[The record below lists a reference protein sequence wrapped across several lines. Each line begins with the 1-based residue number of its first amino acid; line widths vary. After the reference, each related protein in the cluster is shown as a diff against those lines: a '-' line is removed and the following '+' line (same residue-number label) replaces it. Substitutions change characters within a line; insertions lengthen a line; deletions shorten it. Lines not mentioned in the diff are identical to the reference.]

1 MHPTPRS
8 IILFSVGIPV
18 SLTAALLNDN
28 LWTVGLVY
36 LLMALLL
43 TGIDAILLVPKRAL
57 KISFD
62 FPARF
67 YVGTDADCPIHT
79 TVDAGRR
86 APVLNYVFSV
96 SDHLQISGPRQ
107 MNLRSGD
114 TITGNNPV
122 KALRRGIAHIDK
134 VWLRWSGPLGLVE
147 MRQVQILNK
156 DIAIIPNLEAV
167 KVQQLQLSLSSN
179 LFGAKT
185 QRQQGEGSEFEAL
198 RDYVAGLDPRSID
211 WKHSARHRKLMCKE
225 FHSERSHQIIL
236 AFDSGH
242 LMTDPIDAMPKLDHA
257 IHSGLILAHQA
268 LRMGDRVGF
277 FSFAEDVKTY
287 TKPLN
292 GPRQLSRLQQN
303 SADMDYH
310 YQETN
315 FTLGLMDLMG
325 RLNRRSLIV
334 LQTDFIDTV
343 AAELM
348 LHNLKRLAAKH
359 LVVFVCLNDPQLKAI
374 KNKTPANANDV
385 IRSVVAG
392 DFIKDRRIVLEKIR
406 RMGIHCLDVPSNQ
419 MHGRLIN
426 KYMEI
431 KRHELI

>member
-1 MHPTPRS
+1 
-8 IILFSVGIPV
+8 
-18 SLTAALLNDN
+18 
-28 LWTVGLVY
+28 
-36 LLMALLL
+36 
-43 TGIDAILLVPKRAL
+43 
-57 KISFD
+57 
-62 FPARF
+62 
-67 YVGTDADCPIHT
+67 
-79 TVDAGRR
+79 
-86 APVLNYVFSV
+86 
-96 SDHLQISGPRQ
+96 
-107 MNLRSGD
+107 
-114 TITGNNPV
+114 
-122 KALRRGIAHIDK
+122 
-134 VWLRWSGPLGLVE
+134 
-147 MRQVQILNK
+147 
-156 DIAIIPNLEAV
+156 
-167 KVQQLQLSLSSN
+167 
-179 LFGAKT
+179 
-185 QRQQGEGSEFEAL
+185 
-198 RDYVAGLDPRSID
+198 
-211 WKHSARHRKLMCKE
+211 MCKE

-287 TKPLN
+287 TKPLS
-292 GPRQLSRLQQN
+292 GTRQLSRLQQN
-303 SADMDYH
+303 TADMDYH

-325 RLNRRSLIV
+325 RLNRRSLII

-348 LHNLKRLAAKH
+348 LNNLKRLAAKH
-359 LVVFVCLNDPQLKAI
+359 LVVFVCLNDPQLKVI
-374 KNKTPANANDV
+374 RNKTPGNANDV

-406 RMGIHCLDVPSNQ
+406 RMGIHCLDVPSNE